1 MGKWE
6 ISIAGSDSYIA
17 PDSNSEIE
25 VSRFDAIT
33 ARGAYYITGTYENAD
48 GFGSEVWSGN
58 IAKNKKESFWTIEPE
73 LEPLHV
79 FDKLTETRLLESI
92 LSKRYLYLCNKS
104 FPNAFHNNDK
114 ALAVALISR
123 DKETKGSG
131 KVYKLKFR
139 KMVG

>member
-1 MGKWE
+1 MGKWQ

-17 PDSNSEIE
+17 PDSNSEITK
-25 VSRFDAIT
+25 SNFDAIT
-33 ARGAYYITGTYENAD
+33 LQGAYYILGTYENAD
-48 GFGSEVWSGN
+48 GFGSETWSGN
-58 IAKNKKESFWTIEPE
+58 ITKNKKESFWTIEPE

-92 LSKRYLYLCNKS
+92 LSKRYLYLYNVS
-104 FPNAFHNNDK
+104 FPNSFHTSGK

-131 KVYKLKFR
+131 KVFKLKFR
-139 KMVG
+139 KMVS